1 MSGYI
6 SESFRFLELA
16 QNNFKNFSDN
26 KDSFTC
32 IIFSAFYIEG
42 VINDIIF
49 HDQLLNQQYK
59 EFFAKKEKPL
69 FQKIL
74 NFIKGPFIKDEY
86 HDFDLYN
93 ERKSFEN
100 KTRLIFE
107 KYKNDNFRD
116 DKEYI
121 ELKHLFLIRGFLAH
135 LKPIKQDDEGHPEI
149 KICKSALNY
158 LHKNLK
164 IIDDPFARGVFWTDV
179 IMKKEVAEWAIQV
192 AKNSVEYLYNK
203 TFKAPLGNSILD
215 FHCLRLSIGKY
226 KKHST

>member
-16 QNNFKNFSDN
+16 QNSLKDFSNNKN
-26 KDSFTC
+26 SFTC
-32 IIFSAFYIEG
+32 IVFSAFYLEG

-49 HDQLLNQQYK
+49 NDQLFNQLHT
-59 EFFAKKEKPL
+59 EFFAKKQT
-69 FQKIL
+69 FIQKIL
-74 NFIKGPFIKDEY
+74 TLIKGLFSKNEY
-86 HDFDLYN
+86 YDFDLYN

-107 KYKNDNFRD
+107 KYKYSGYWE

-121 ELKHLFLIRGFLAH
+121 ELRHLFLIRGFLAH
-135 LKPIKQDDEGHPEI
+135 LKPIKQKDTGHPEI
-149 KICKSALNY
+149 KIGKSALNY

-192 AKNSVEYLYNK
+192 AKNSVYYLYNK
-203 TFKAPLGNSILD
+203 TFTPPFGNHILD
-215 FHCLRLSIGKY
+215 SHCLKLGIGRY
-226 KKHST
+226 KKHDT